1 MQPALSEKC
10 KDSQTRVNL
19 VGSDPLELVGIS
31 VETLPWAKKSEVV
44 VIQNLMLVICLFR
57 INRRQT
63 RGNCSGK
70 LI

>member
-19 VGSDPLELVGIS
+19 AGSDPLELVGIS
-31 VETLPWAKKSEVV
+31 VETLRWAEKSEVA
-44 VIQNLMLVICLFR
+44 IQNLMLVIRLFR
-57 INRRQT
+57 MNRRQT
-63 RGNCSGK
+63 RGNCGDK